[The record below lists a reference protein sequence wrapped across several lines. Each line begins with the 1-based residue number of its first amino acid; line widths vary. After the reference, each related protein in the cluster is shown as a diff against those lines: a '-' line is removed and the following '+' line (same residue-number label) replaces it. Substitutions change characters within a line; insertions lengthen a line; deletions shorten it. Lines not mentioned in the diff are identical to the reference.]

1 MKKKHKKLLVRIIL
15 SAVLFGVIALTVKL
29 LNLKPIMAVLLYL
42 APYLVAGYDVLL
54 KAVNNIKNGQIF
66 DENFLMCIATV
77 GAFCIGEYPEA
88 VFVMVLYQAG
98 ELFQSIAVGKSRKSI
113 SALMNIKPEEARIL
127 REGEEIITSPEEVSV
142 GEILIVR
149 AGEKIPLDGI
159 IVEGEGELDTSALT
173 GESLPRSVSVGDKVT
188 GGCIN
193 LNGTLKI
200 EAMVTYSESTVS
212 KILELVEQSSAVKS
226 KTDRFITRF
235 ASYYT
240 PAVCICAMLL
250 FLVPSLV
257 TGEWSQWL
265 GRALV
270 FLVISCP
277 CALVISVPLSYF
289 GGLGAASKNGILIK
303 GACYLEALAET
314 ECVVF
319 DKTGT
324 LTKGSFK
331 VCEEKCLDERLY
343 GVAATLEADSNHPV
357 AKAVYEYC
365 AAKCGEIPKFDSKT
379 EKAGMGI
386 LAINDGKEFFA
397 GNARL
402 VRSLGINTEEI
413 NSGGSIV
420 YVGDNERLYGYFTV
434 KDEIKESSANGIKAL
449 KRLGVKQTVML
460 SGDRKES
467 VNEIASE
474 LSLDTAIGE
483 LMPADKVGELE
494 KILALSPKGK
504 TVAYVGDGIND
515 APVLT
520 RADIGISMGA
530 MGSDAAIEAADV
542 VLMDD
547 DPKKVAD
554 AVKIAKKTKS
564 IVIQNIVFALG
575 VKILFMVLGALDIA
589 GLWLAV
595 FADVGVSVIAILNA
609 MRTLKIK

>member
-29 LNLKPIMAVLLYL
+29 LNLKPIMVVLLYL

-200 EAMVTYSESTVS
+200 EATVTYSESTVS

-240 PAVCICAMLL
+240 PAVCICALLL

-365 AAKCGEIPKFDSKT
+365 VTKCGEIPKFDSKT

-402 VRSLGINTEEI
+402 VRSLGINTKEI

-449 KRLGVKQTVML
+449 KQLGVKQTVML

-530 MGSDAAIEAADV
+530 IGSDAAIEAADV